1 MEGNSRWVFAT
12 AIAPVAWGSSYFVTQ
27 QFLPPESPLYGAVL
41 RALPAGIL
49 LLLLTRS
56 RPRGS
61 WWWKSFVLG
70 TLNIGAFFALIYVAA
85 QSLPTGIASTLM
97 AFSPAAMMLLAWPV
111 LAEKPRALAIVA
123 ATVGIA
129 GVSLMLGTGD
139 GVIEPIGVIASLTAM
154 VFSSLGF
161 VLTKKWSAGRNVL
174 PLTAWQLVAGGLV
187 IVPLAVLFEGA
198 PPSLDPPA
206 ILGFGYLTVVATAL
220 AYVAWFSG
228 LRHLSAGTVGLI
240 GLLNPVT
247 GVVLGS
253 VLGGERFGTVQLTGM
268 TLVLTGILLGQPFVG
283 RILAKRG
290 TVPSSKNA
298 RTDAISRQ
306 RARAQAMP
314 LTGEASCAA
323 PPSR

>member
-1 MEGNSRWVFAT
+1 MEGNNRWVFVT

-27 QFLPPESPLYGAVL
+27 HLLPPESPLYGAAL

-49 LLLLTRS
+49 LLLVTRS

-61 WWWKSFVLG
+61 WWWKSLVLG
-70 TLNIGAFFALIYVAA
+70 TLNIGVFFALIYVAA

-123 ATVGIA
+123 AIVGIA
-129 GVSLMLGTGD
+129 GVFLMLGTGD
-139 GVIEPIGVIASLTAM
+139 GAIEPLGVVASLTAM

-161 VLTKKWSAGRNVL
+161 ILTKKWSAGRNVL

-187 IVPLAVLFEGA
+187 ILPLAVLFEG
-198 PPSLDPPA
+198 PPPPLDPPA
-206 ILGFGYLTVVATAL
+206 ILGFSYLTLVATAL

-247 GVVLGS
+247 GVVLGTA
-253 VLGGERFGTVQLTGM
+253 LGGETFGAVQLTGM
-268 TLVLTGILLGQPFVG
+268 VLVLAGICLGQPVVD
-283 RILAKRG
+283 RAL
-290 TVPSSKNA
+290 A
-298 RTDAISRQ
+298 RTGTFSRAT
-306 RARAQAMP
+306 RF
-314 LTGEASCAA
+314 
-323 PPSR
+323 SR